1 MKLIAF
7 SLLAAAAAVAGPTH
21 AADVGVSIGI
31 NQPGFYGRV
40 DIGRTPAPPVLVYE
54 QPVLVAPPPVRVER
68 RPIYLHVPPGH
79 SRDWKRYCGRY
90 QACGQPVYFVQDRW
104 YRDHYARPPGPYG
117 RPDKRHHGRD
127 GDWRDG
133 DGRGRGHDDDRGPGR
148 GHGRGHGHGRD

>member
-1 MKLIAF
+1 MKNVVLSF
-7 SLLAAAAAVAGPTH
+7 VAAVLVGPAV

-40 DIGRTPAPPVLVYE
+40 DIGRAVAPPVLVYE
-54 QPVLVAPPPVRVER
+54 QPVWVAPPAVRVDR

-79 SRDWKRYCGRY
+79 SRNWKRYCGQY
-90 QACGQPVYFVQDRW
+90 QACGQPVYFVQDGW
-104 YRDHYARPPGPYG
+104 YRDHYAGRGG

-133 DGRGRGHDDDRGPGR
+133 DGRGRGHNDDR
-148 GHGRGHGHGRD
+148 GHGRGHGRGQGHGRD